1 MAGKTEVYTW
11 RLSVA
16 TKVRLEE
23 AARARER
30 SVAQL
35 LEDLVAEGLDRV
47 APADDESERQSR
59 LHARIG
65 KYLGTI
71 AGGGQ
76 PRSRQVRE
84 RVRARLTRR
93 RRRAGQ
99 SAR

>member
-47 APADDESERQSR
+47 APADESERQSR

-84 RVRARLTRR
+84 RVRARLNER